1 MLFIRSA
8 CHFLD
13 LVSSVKYMNMQDFHF
28 KSKGSPFGSFSL
40 TDANKFVARAKT
52 NFRVKFANTSIS

>member
-1 MLFIRSA
+1 
-8 CHFLD
+8 
-13 LVSSVKYMNMQDFHF
+13 MNMQDFHF